1 MIRGPMMRKHAAAS
15 LLFASVISLLA
26 LATFSA
32 DLPEHWRAWRYS
44 RSVSANTS
52 QSAAPAE
59 ILLPWDVFAHC
70 KTACADLR
78 LIDALG
84 YEVPYE
90 LRTARETATSES
102 FSARIIEKSFVAG
115 QYTQIVGDLGQPAP
129 FYSVVRV
136 DTGAPDFI
144 VWAEVALSDD
154 AKSWRVV
161 EPRAPIARFRK
172 RSVNGTQTI
181 PFQGLNSRY
190 LRVRIFETA
199 QQFPATGLT
208 VFSHSEAHPLER
220 IPVPA
225 SFGPAKIDDTE
236 SAWTADLATSHI
248 PVSELRFT
256 TDSPEFYRAVRVAA
270 SADGKAW
277 FDHGS
282 GCIYRY
288 QQAGTIREKLSID
301 FPEWPENQLLRVE
314 VINNSDQPLRGVALS
329 LYAIPRKLLFKPQ
342 PGATYKILYGNQRAI
357 APQYD
362 LGRYL
367 DAGPAKPVYEKLSL
381 GNQEITAN
389 YLDPRPFSERHPE
402 VLWISLAI
410 AIVLIGLTAIKT
422 LRQSSATNG
431 AAQT

>member
-1 MIRGPMMRKHAAAS
+1 MNQRRFTFLAILLTAAA
-15 LLFASVISLLA
+15 ACI
-26 LATFSA
+26 ATAA
-32 DLPEHWRAWRYS
+32 DLPDRWRAWRYS
-44 RSVSANTS
+44 RVVSANTS
-52 QSAAPAE
+52 DAWQSAAPAE
-59 ILLPWDVFAHC
+59 IPLPWDIFAHC
-70 KTACADLR
+70 QASCADLR
-78 LIDALG
+78 LIEVSG
-84 YEVPYE
+84 REVPFE

-102 FSARIIEKSFVAG
+102 FTTRIIESSFVAG
-115 QYTQIVGDLGQPAP
+115 QYTQIVGDLGQQAP

-136 DTGAPDFI
+136 DTGEPDFI

-154 AKSWRVV
+154 AKTWRVV

-199 QQFPATGLT
+199 QQFPVTGLT
-208 VFSHSEAHPLER
+208 VFSPSEAHPLER

-225 SFGPAKIDDTE
+225 SFTPAKTGDDTE
-236 SAWTADLATSHI
+236 PAWTADLASSHI
-248 PVSELRFT
+248 PVSQLRFT

-270 SADGKAW
+270 SADGKEW

-288 QQAGTIREKLSID
+288 QQAGAIREKLSID

-342 PGATYKILYGNQRAI
+342 PGATYKILYGNQRAT

-367 DAGPAKPVYEKLSL
+367 DAGPAKPVYEKVSL
-381 GNQEITAN
+381 GNEEITVN
-389 YLDPRPFSERHPE
+389 YQDPRPFSERHPE

-410 AIVLIGLTAIKT
+410 AIVLIGVTAIKT
-422 LRQSSATNG
+422 LRNSSAANG